1 MYMSERLLHCL
12 SNFSDLFQRAI
23 MQSGSDRSEWAIIK
37 SNNDAQHYAK
47 ELARELGCPTGDTY
61 RLTKCLTEHRS
72 YGEIVNAS
80 SKVRLKVGIQVFR
93 RIIMLGYPKVNVIT
107 NISFVK
113 FFT

>member
-1 MYMSERLLHCL
+1 MYMSERLLHCKN
-12 SNFSDLFQRAI
+12 NFSDLFQRAI

-107 NISFVK
+107 NIDRKSVV
-113 FFT
+113 